1 PIVINLLQ
9 PQQSSLQSSPP
20 PQTVVHTSQ
29 SMMHTPQ
36 QQQSLVSHFHLY
48 PLVEKLTDAIETG
61 TRDDALQVTELNSH
75 FDKCQQL
82 LNSISGSKTMTVDGQ
97 KRNLEESEQLLQER
111 RVLMVEYRN
120 SIEDL
125 LKMEPYILLSFRLL
139 PKRFMSDL
147 EVQVPTAFDPFADA
161 NAEDAGAGAGTK
173 EYVHIR
179 VQQRNGRKSLTT
191 VQGLKKEYSYTKI
204 LKDLKKE
211 FCCNGTVV
219 QDSELGQVI
228 QLQGDQRKNV
238 STFLVQAGLVKKD
251 NIKIH
256 GF

>member
-1 PIVINLLQ
+1 MLISLCFVAVYTSYAPRMNHIKLLARIHGYPVIHLSQRKPKRVTNGDVEDSTVISPRRCEVNGVRDREKTSLDRKRKKMKWGVSLDTCQLLDAQRTRRRTYRLIRVPYMLVVDGPQKKRVTKPTAKPIVINLLQ

-36 QQQSLVSHFHLY
+36 QQQSLASHFHLY

-125 LKMEPYILLSFRLL
+125 LKMEP
-139 PKRFMSDL
+139 
-147 EVQVPTAFDPFADA
+147 
-161 NAEDAGAGAGTK
+161 
-173 EYVHIR
+173 
-179 VQQRNGRKSLTT
+179 
-191 VQGLKKEYSYTKI
+191 
-204 LKDLKKE
+204 
-211 FCCNGTVV
+211 
-219 QDSELGQVI
+219 
-228 QLQGDQRKNV
+228 
-238 STFLVQAGLVKKD
+238 
-251 NIKIH
+251 
-256 GF
+256 